1 MLARVTRFRLL
12 TALPPAVT
20 LIILVGSPL
29 RAEQPRVTG
38 RPPVAPALAAEMAR
52 SAPGDEIPIIITL
65 RDRADLARLDDAI
78 YAAGLGRQERRKL
91 VVAALRDVAAA
102 SQPPLRAR
110 LDAWAA
116 AGLVS
121 LIRPF
126 WLVNA
131 IALRATPAVVER
143 IAMRADVA
151 RLSLDGVLELVRA
164 DEELPAA
171 SAPGQAERGLLVVN
185 APALW
190 GLGYTGAGV
199 IVMNIDSG
207 VDGTHPAVAGRWVGN
222 DPAVPN
228 AQAWLD
234 AHDPPCPT
242 PCDHGE
248 VLGSPGHGTHTMGIM
263 TGLEDATADT
273 VGAAFGAIWI
283 AATLTFDS
291 WDSDAIAA
299 FEWAIDGGVPIP
311 DRPAA
316 DVINCSW
323 RSDLSHAEECEPGGT
338 YWECIDNFEATGGAV
353 VFAAGNDGPDP
364 MTIGSPQNRIT
375 SPVNIWATG
384 NVDGNAPGFP
394 LVASSSRGPSRC
406 DSLTIKPEAVAPGS
420 NVRASVPG
428 GYGLKTGTSMAA
440 PHVAGV
446 IALLMEAFP
455 ERTGTEIKLALLAT
469 AMDLGVPGDD
479 NDTGMGL
486 INAGRAY
493 EFLLET
499 TALFEQ
505 PAAATVTSA
514 TLSQNVPNPFN
525 PSTSIAFELESA
537 SKVTLQIYD
546 VQGRV
551 VARLLVDDRLGAGS
565 HTARW
570 DGRTSG
576 GEIARSGLYVFKLIA
591 VPEGG
596 DADDPVT
603 QRCKAILVR

>member
-1 MLARVTRFRLL
+1 
-12 TALPPAVT
+12 
-20 LIILVGSPL
+20 
-29 RAEQPRVTG
+29 
-38 RPPVAPALAAEMAR
+38 
-52 SAPGDEIPIIITL
+52 
-65 RDRADLARLDDAI
+65 
-78 YAAGLGRQERRKL
+78 
-91 VVAALRDVAAA
+91 
-102 SQPPLRAR
+102 
-110 LDAWAA
+110 
-116 AGLVS
+116 
-121 LIRPF
+121 
-126 WLVNA
+126 
-131 IALRATPAVVER
+131 
-143 IAMRADVA
+143 
-151 RLSLDGVLELVRA
+151 
-164 DEELPAA
+164 
-171 SAPGQAERGLLVVN
+171 
-185 APALW
+185 
-190 GLGYTGAGV
+190 
-199 IVMNIDSG
+199 
-207 VDGTHPAVAGRWVGN
+207 
-222 DPAVPN
+222 
-228 AQAWLD
+228 
-234 AHDPPCPT
+234 
-242 PCDHGE
+242 
-248 VLGSPGHGTHTMGIM
+248 
-263 TGLEDATADT
+263 
-273 VGAAFGAIWI
+273 
-283 AATLTFDS
+283 
-291 WDSDAIAA
+291 
-299 FEWAIDGGVPIP
+299 
-311 DRPAA
+311 
-316 DVINCSW
+316 
-323 RSDLSHAEECEPGGT
+323 
-338 YWECIDNFEATGGAV
+338 
-353 VFAAGNDGPDP
+353 
-364 MTIGSPQNRIT
+364 
-375 SPVNIWATG
+375 
-384 NVDGNAPGFP
+384 
-394 LVASSSRGPSRC
+394 
-406 DSLTIKPEAVAPGS
+406 
-420 NVRASVPG
+420 
-428 GYGLKTGTSMAA
+428 MAA